1 MRVRFDLRPAEF
13 LEQERKRRSFSVVR
27 LLAVALLL
35 SFMTSSGFYIV
46 LAFIETQ
53 ALHSDIAVW
62 EGDLAGLETSQTA
75 LAEEITRLKAREEQF
90 KKTLEIMQ
98 SESPALEVLSALETH
113 MEPGMKV
120 NAVRFFASSAEEDKS
135 TEEDRSAEEDKTVS
149 YKVTVDAA
157 ATAEEQ
163 IIALT
168 DGLSGSG
175 LFSTVTM
182 PSTQKDE
189 QTGRVSFVLTLVARP
204 FGEAAAGGGRP

>member
-1 MRVRFDLRPAEF
+1 MRGRFDLRPAEF
-13 LEQERKRRSFSVVR
+13 LEQERKRHTFSVVR

-53 ALHSDIAVW
+53 ALQSDIAVW

-98 SESPALEVLSALETH
+98 SESPTLEVLNALETH
-113 MEPGMKV
+113 MEPGMRV
-120 NAVRFFASSAEEDKS
+120 NAVRFVSSAGQDQ
-135 TEEDRSAEEDKTVS
+135 TVF
-149 YKVTVDAA
+149 YTVTVDA
-157 ATAEEQ
+157 TAMTEEQ

-175 LFSTVTM
+175 LFSAVTM

-189 QTGRVSFVLTLVARP
+189 QTGRVSFALTLVARP
-204 FGEAAAGGGRP
+204 FGQVAVGGGRP